1 MSAALDDIWD
11 APAETHTRALTPAA
25 PPIDLDDLPGPS
37 PAKRR
42 RTTLFLSD
50 DEDDSPRNPP
60 QPLPDTASGL
70 NPDISALFD
79 DLDPEPELAPSL
91 DLDELRRQ
99 AAARHAV
106 RIPALTPREILP
118 SSSPPR
124 DLEDGEGGG
133 ETGKKGAADGEKG
146 KRKQLPKLN
155 EARLLAPDG
164 FPALVKHTKD
174 FKPKGKGHEVRL
186 PDVIIAFRH

>member
-1 MSAALDDIWD
+1 MSTPLDDIWD
-11 APAETHTRALTPAA
+11 TPAETHTRALTPAA
-25 PPIDLDDLPGPS
+25 PLQVDDLPGPS

-50 DEDDSPRNPP
+50 DENESSRNPP
-60 QPLPDTASGL
+60 QFLPDTASGL
-70 NPDISALFD
+70 NPNISALFD

-99 AAARHAV
+99 AAARHAA
-106 RIPALTPREILP
+106 RIPAFTPREILP
-118 SSSPPR
+118 SSSPLR
-124 DLEDGEGGG
+124 DLEDGENGG

-146 KRKQLPKLN
+146 KRKQLPKLS

-186 PDVIIAFRH
+186 LEIMIAFRH